1 MDPPVYAPRMM
12 TDAPAA
18 RSARIDVLL
27 EGSLEP
33 TVRSTCTLVRDGE
46 LVAVIDPGLAPSQ
59 AAILDPLSAL
69 GVAAEDVT
77 AVILSHHHPD
87 HTINAALFPA
97 AAVHDHWAVYRGD
110 DWESRE
116 CEGAEASA
124 SVRLIRTP
132 GHSAEDLSTLIR
144 TPDGIAVATHLWWT
158 ADGPADDPYAPD
170 RELLRRSRERVLGLA
185 DLIIP
190 GHGAPFRPGAATPR

>member
-1 MDPPVYAPRMM
+1 M
-12 TDAPAA
+12 TDGPAA

-116 CEGAEASA
+116 CEGAEVSA

-132 GHSAEDLSTLIR
+132 GHSAEDLSTLIG

-170 RELLRRSRERVLGLA
+170 RELLRRSRERLLGLA

-190 GHGAPFRPGAATPR
+190 GHGAPFRPGASTPR

>member
-12 TDAPAA
+12 TDGPAA

-116 CEGAEASA
+116 CEGAEVSA

-132 GHSAEDLSTLIR
+132 GHSAEDLSTLIG

-190 GHGAPFRPGAATPR
+190 GHGAPFRPGASTPR

>member
-1 MDPPVYAPRMM
+1 MM

-27 EGSLEP
+27 TGSLRP
-33 TVRSTCTLVRDGE
+33 TVRSTCTLVRDGA
-46 LVAVIDPGLAPSQ
+46 LIAVIDPGLAPSQ
-59 AAILDPLSAL
+59 AAILNPLSTL
-69 GVAAEDVT
+69 GLRPEDVT

-110 DWESRE
+110 EWESRE
-116 CEGAEASA
+116 CEGAELSA
-124 SVRLIRTP
+124 AVRLIRTP
-132 GHSAEDLSTLIR
+132 GHSAEDLSTVIGS
-144 TPDGIAVATHLWWT
+144 PDGVVVATHLWWT

-170 RELLRRSRERVLGLA
+170 REVLRQSRERVLRLA
-185 DLIIP
+185 DLVIP
-190 GHGAPFRPGAATPR
+190 GHGAPFTPTDATPR

>member
-1 MDPPVYAPRMM
+1 A
-12 TDAPAA
+12 
-18 RSARIDVLL
+18 
-27 EGSLEP
+27 
-33 TVRSTCTLVRDGE
+33 

-59 AAILDPLSAL
+59 ASILEPLAAL
-69 GVAAEDVT
+69 GLSPSDVN

-87 HTINAALFPA
+87 HTINAALFPE

-116 CEGAEASA
+116 CEGAELSP

-132 GHSAEDLSTLIR
+132 GHSAEDMSTAIGS
-144 TPDGIAVATHLWWT
+144 PEGVVVATHLWWT

-170 RELLRRSRERVLGLA
+170 RDELRRSRERVLALA

-190 GHGAPFRPGAATPR
+190 GHGEPFRPAASTPR

>member
-1 MDPPVYAPRMM
+1 MM

-27 EGSLEP
+27 TGSLRP
-33 TVRSTCTLVRDGE
+33 TVRSTCTLLRDGA
-46 LVAVIDPGLAPSQ
+46 LIAVIDPGLAPSQ
-59 AAILDPLSAL
+59 AAILNPLSTL
-69 GVAAEDVT
+69 GLRPEDVT

-110 DWESRE
+110 EWESRE
-116 CEGAEASA
+116 CEGAELSPA
-124 SVRLIRTP
+124 VRLIRTP
-132 GHSAEDLSTLIR
+132 GHSAEDLSTVIGS
-144 TPDGIAVATHLWWT
+144 PDGVVVATHLWWT

-170 RELLRRSRERVLGLA
+170 REVLRQSRERVLGLA
-185 DLIIP
+185 DLVIP
-190 GHGAPFRPGAATPR
+190 GHGAPFTPTDATPR

>member
-116 CEGAEASA
+116 CEGAEVSA

-132 GHSAEDLSTLIR
+132 GHSAEDLSTLIG

-190 GHGAPFRPGAATPR
+190 GHGAPFRPGASTPR

>member
-33 TVRSTCTLVRDGE
+33 TVRSTCMLVRDGE

-116 CEGAEASA
+116 CEGAEVSA

-132 GHSAEDLSTLIR
+132 GHSAEDLSTLIG

>member
-1 MDPPVYAPRMM
+1 MM

-27 EGSLEP
+27 TGSLRP
-33 TVRSTCTLVRDGE
+33 TVRSTCTLLRDGA
-46 LVAVIDPGLAPSQ
+46 LIAVIDPGLAPSQ
-59 AAILDPLSAL
+59 AAILNPLSTL
-69 GVAAEDVT
+69 GLRPEDVT

-110 DWESRE
+110 EWESRE
-116 CEGAEASA
+116 CEGAELSA
-124 SVRLIRTP
+124 AVRLIRTP
-132 GHSAEDLSTLIR
+132 GHSAEDLSTVIGS
-144 TPDGIAVATHLWWT
+144 PDGVVVATHLWWT

-170 RELLRRSRERVLGLA
+170 REVLRQSRERVLRLA
-185 DLIIP
+185 DLVIP
-190 GHGAPFRPGAATPR
+190 GHGAPFTPTDATPR

>member
-1 MDPPVYAPRMM
+1 MM
-12 TDAPAA
+12 TDAPGA
-18 RSARIDVLL
+18 RDARVDVLL
-27 EGSLEP
+27 TGSLRP
-33 TVRSTCTLVRDGE
+33 RVRSTCTLVRDGT

-59 AAILDPLSAL
+59 AAILDPLRAL
-69 GVAAEDVT
+69 GVTPQEVN

-87 HTINAALFPA
+87 HTVNVALFPE

-110 DWESRE
+110 EWESRE
-116 CEGAEASA
+116 CEGAELSP

-132 GHSAEDLSTLIR
+132 GHSAEDMSTVI
-144 TPDGIAVATHLWWT
+144 GAAEGVVVATHLWWT

-170 RELLRRSRERVLGLA
+170 RDELRRSRERVLALA

-190 GHGAPFRPGAATPR
+190 GHGEPFRPTPSTLR

>member
-1 MDPPVYAPRMM
+1 MM
-12 TDAPAA
+12 TDGPAA

-116 CEGAEASA
+116 CEGAEVSA

-132 GHSAEDLSTLIR
+132 GHSAEDLSTLIG

-190 GHGAPFRPGAATPR
+190 GHGAPFRPGASTPR

>member
-1 MDPPVYAPRMM
+1 MM

-27 EGSLEP
+27 RGSLEP
-33 TVRSTCTLVRDGE
+33 TVRSTCTLVRDGD

-69 GVAAEDVT
+69 GLAAEDVT

-116 CEGAEASA
+116 CEGAELSA

-132 GHSAEDLSTLIR
+132 GHSAEDLSTLIG

-158 ADGPADDPYAPD
+158 VDGPADDPYAAD
-170 RELLRRSRERVLGLA
+170 REVRRQSRERVLGLA

-190 GHGAPFRPGAATPR
+190 GHGAPFRPAASTPR

>member
-116 CEGAEASA
+116 CEGAEVSA

-132 GHSAEDLSTLIR
+132 GHSAEDLSTLIG

>member
-1 MDPPVYAPRMM
+1 MM

-116 CEGAEASA
+116 CEGAEVSA

-132 GHSAEDLSTLIR
+132 GHSAEDLSTLIG

-190 GHGAPFRPGAATPR
+190 GHGAPFRPGASTPR

>member
-1 MDPPVYAPRMM
+1 MM

-33 TVRSTCTLVRDGE
+33 TVRSAWTLVRDGE

-69 GVAAEDVT
+69 GVAAKEVT

-87 HTINAALFPA
+87 HTINAALFPN

-116 CEGAEASA
+116 CEGAELSA

-132 GHSAEDLSTLIR
+132 GHSAEDLSTVVG
-144 TPDGIAVATHLWWT
+144 TADGVVVATHLWWT
-158 ADGPADDPYAPD
+158 AAGPADDPYAPD
-170 RELLRRSRERVLGLA
+170 RELLRQSRERVLGLA

-190 GHGAPFRPGAATPR
+190 GHGAPFGPDASTPR

>member
-1 MDPPVYAPRMM
+1 MM
-12 TDAPAA
+12 TDGPAA

-33 TVRSTCTLVRDGE
+33 TVRSTCMLVRDGE

-116 CEGAEASA
+116 CEGAEVSA

-132 GHSAEDLSTLIR
+132 GHSAEDLSTLIG

>member
-1 MDPPVYAPRMM
+1 MM
-12 TDAPAA
+12 TDGPAA

-116 CEGAEASA
+116 CDGAEVSA

-132 GHSAEDLSTLIR
+132 GHSAEDLSTLIG

>member
-1 MDPPVYAPRMM
+1 M

-33 TVRSTCTLVRDGE
+33 TVRSTCTLIRDGE

-116 CEGAEASA
+116 CEGAEVSA

-132 GHSAEDLSTLIR
+132 GHSAEDLSTLIG

>member
-116 CEGAEASA
+116 CEGAEVSA

-132 GHSAEDLSTLIR
+132 GHSAEDLSTLIG

-190 GHGAPFRPGAATPR
+190 GHGAPF